1 MSVAPLNIFEN
12 QVVPMVLHNFS
23 KVFRPNIA
31 TTRVFSLGMKF
42 IPVWKKVSVIK
53 PFDGFNDFRRK
64 MINKMFFE
72 ETKPGVFERNKNFHI
87 KSNRWVDAQYNE
99 IDNFC
104 FNLRDGILNIFE
116 NTNLEVSKN
125 LSDNEFFELLKLK
138 KLKNKDQVINDL
150 DKNLGAVMAD
160 KSDVVKECQRQLY
173 DINTYIR
180 LSREEM
186 EILIAKIKS
195 ELSEIVNRNKLNN
208 FCNKKE
214 MEFLS
219 WAPCFRFTPSSAH

>member
-1 MSVAPLNIFEN
+1 
-12 QVVPMVLHNFS
+12 
-23 KVFRPNIA
+23 
-31 TTRVFSLGMKF
+31 MK
-42 IPVWKKVSVIK
+42 K
-53 PFDGFNDFRRK
+53 
-64 MINKMFFE
+64 
-72 ETKPGVFERNKNFHI
+72 
-87 KSNRWVDAQYNE
+87 NRWVDAQYNE

-116 NTNLEVSKN
+116 NISLEVSKN

-138 KLKNKDQVINDL
+138 KLKNKDQVINDS

-186 EILIAKIKS
+186 EILIEKIKS
-195 ELSEIVNRNKLNN
+195 QLTEIVGRYKEFFLCSTKEKN
-208 FCNKKE
+208 FCWVKFPNLIFHIFMSYGK
-214 MEFLS
+214 F
-219 WAPCFRFTPSSAH
+219 

>member
-1 MSVAPLNIFEN
+1 M
-12 QVVPMVLHNFS
+12 
-23 KVFRPNIA
+23 
-31 TTRVFSLGMKF
+31 
-42 IPVWKKVSVIK
+42 
-53 PFDGFNDFRRK
+53 
-64 MINKMFFE
+64 
-72 ETKPGVFERNKNFHI
+72 
-87 KSNRWVDAQYNE
+87 VDAQYNE
-99 IDNFC
+99 IDKFC

-125 LSDNEFFELLKLK
+125 LSDNEFSELLKLK
-138 KLKNKDQVINDL
+138 KLKNKEQVINDS

-195 ELSEIVNRNKLNN
+195 QLTEIVGRYKEN
-208 FCNKKE
+208 FLCNQGKRIFVE
-214 MEFLS
+214 
-219 WAPCFRFTPSSAH
+219 